1 MKEKSKNS
9 SPWRLYMGREVGQ
22 KGYYISANQVHFF
35 GPFKSKKIAEFFNLL
50 SFGDPRSLNLQDRI
64 TETVEYF
71 NYVEKAEH
79 PSNLIASNSK
89 FSLWWKDIFEKP
101 FSSDLA
107 LKLARETGAQ
117 GYQAF
122 RSWLIN
128 GSQLDGRHV
137 MSSKESPVK
146 STNNT

>member
-1 MKEKSKNS
+1 MKEKSRKS
-9 SPWRLYMGREVGQ
+9 KRSPWRLYMGGEVGQ

-35 GPFKSKKIAEFFNLL
+35 GPFKSKNIAEFFNLL
-50 SFGDPRSLNLQDRI
+50 SFGDPRSPKLKDEI
-64 TETVEYF
+64 SEKIEFF
-71 NYVEKAEH
+71 NSVVDAEH

-89 FSLWWKDIFEKP
+89 FGLWWRSTFEMP
-101 FSSDLA
+101 FSSELA

-128 GSQLDGRHV
+128 GSQLDGHHV
-137 MSSKESPVK
+137 MSFEE
-146 STNNT
+146 